1 MVHDV
6 IILRREIMVHLHCSF
21 AVLKNVAL
29 VDNIK
34 GENPIV
40 SL

>member
-1 MVHDV
+1 
-6 IILRREIMVHLHCSF
+6 MVHLHCSF

-29 VDNIK
+29 VDDIK
-34 GENPIV
+34 FENPIA

>member
-1 MVHDV
+1 M
-6 IILRREIMVHLHCSF
+6 MVHLHFSF
-21 AVLKNVAL
+21 AVSKNVAL

-34 GENPIV
+34 CENPIA

>member
-1 MVHDV
+1 
-6 IILRREIMVHLHCSF
+6 MVHLHCSF
-21 AVLKNVAL
+21 AVLENVAL

-34 GENPIV
+34 CENPIA